1 MAKDNIPPQT
11 SSRVLGLPTPPPKKA
26 SEYLASYNS
35 WVYACVNAI
44 SEQTSSIK
52 LHLYKQRYTRAG
64 VKIDEIYDH
73 PALSLLYE
81 VNDYMTSYQLFE
93 ITQIYLEL
101 TGEAYWVV
109 LRNADGTPYQLWPL
123 RPDWVYIDTSNSA
136 YIDQYIY
143 APNGIHDEKAV
154 KIPKNDIIPFK
165 YPNPTNPYRGRGA
178 VQAAAMAIDT
188 DQFSAEWNRNFFYNS
203 AIPYL
208 ILRTKKK
215 PKQEEIDRFMAS
227 WQSNFQGKANS
238 HKIAM
243 LAGEWEDPFVFGD
256 KFKDMDFIEQRHM
269 MRDEIL
275 AMFRVGKSTL
285 NLTEDVNRANA
296 NASNRNFL
304 ETVITPKM
312 MRLVAHLNE
321 FYLRRN
327 WSDEDLFFDFED
339 PAPADVELNLKIYE
353 SAKGYWMTPN
363 EIRERENL
371 PPIEGGD
378 LIPVQVSAPKLDSDS
393 IDEDQDSEEEKGV
406 TVYYLH
412 NKNTKESKRKM
423 MMPIKPKRLAQIKMQ
438 DAKDGIKRDL
448 FKLVKNLI
456 VDIDRENQAI
466 NDAKKGIKSSG
477 WTKEKRD
484 QHWEKMIAK
493 TDVYENKWMDIQK
506 GLFTEQREEIL
517 KNIQNIKSYVKNR
530 RKGKESSVMFSLKKE
545 NEKAI
550 KALLPLA
557 RKIIEEKGRETLQ
570 SLGIDAPLDIGK
582 KIAKQDGINYASD
595 YLQNEAIIAIKGI
608 NEYTIERL
616 KAVLA
621 EGLEKEESIEQ
632 LAKRVEDVFDIA
644 IGSRAR
650 TIARTEVLKSTN
662 AATLEAYKQSK
673 VVKGKEWLTARDAKV
688 DDLCRSLDGKVIKL
702 DADFKESSY
711 SGPFPPLHPNCRCT
725 LIPVL

>member
-1 MAKDNIPPQT
+1 MAKDKIPPQT
-11 SSRVLGLPTPPPKKA
+11 SSRVLGLPTPPAKKA

-44 SEQTSSIK
+44 SEQVSSMK
-52 LHLYKQRYTRAG
+52 LHLYRQRFTRQG

-73 PALSLLYE
+73 PSLSLLYE
-81 VNDYMTSYQLFE
+81 VNEYMTSYQLFE

-101 TGEAYWVV
+101 TGEGYWVI
-109 LRNADGTPYQLWPL
+109 LRNPDGTPYQLWPL
-123 RPDWVYIDTSNSA
+123 RPDWVYVDTENTHE
-136 YIDQYIY
+136 IKNYIY
-143 APNGIHDEKAV
+143 APNGIHDDKAV
-154 KIPKNDIIPFK
+154 KIPKNDVIPFK

-227 WQSNFQGKANS
+227 WQSNFQGKQNS

-256 KFKDMDFIEQRHM
+256 KFKDMDFIEQRKM

-275 AMFRVGKSTL
+275 AMFRVGKSIL
-285 NLTEDVNRANA
+285 NITEDVNRANA
-296 NASNRNFL
+296 YASNRNFL

-312 MRLVAHLNE
+312 TRFVAHLNE
-321 FYLRRN
+321 FYLRKN
-327 WSDEDLFFDFED
+327 WPDEDLFFDFED
-339 PAPADVELNLKIYE
+339 PAPEDVELNLKIYE
-353 SAKGYWMTPN
+353 NAKGYWMTPN

-378 LIPVQVSAPKLDSDS
+378 IIPVKVSSPTPEENNQEGEETE
-393 IDEDQDSEEEKGV
+393 DETKGV
-406 TVYYLH
+406 TVYFMQ
-412 NKNTKESKRKM
+412 NKNKKENKRKF
-423 MMPIKPKRLAQIKMQ
+423 MMPIKPKRLAQIKIQ
-438 DAKDGIKRDL
+438 DVKDGIKRDL
-448 FKLVKNLI
+448 FKLVKNL
-456 VDIDRENQAI
+456 VVEIDKENQII
-466 NDAKKGIKSSG
+466 NKSNNELKSSG

-493 TDVYENKWMDIQK
+493 TDVYEARWMDIQK
-506 GLFTEQREEIL
+506 DLFKDQQAEVL
-517 KNIQNIKSYVKNR
+517 KNLNDMKSYKQTR
-530 RKGKESSVMFSLKKE
+530 RKGKESSAMFSLKKE

-582 KIAKQDGINYASD
+582 KTIKQDGINYASQ
-595 YLQNEAIIAIKGI
+595 YLQEEAIIAIKGI

-621 EGLEKEESIEQ
+621 EGLENGESIEQ

-702 DADFKESSY
+702 DAEFKEASY
-711 SGPFPPLHPNCRCT
+711 SGAFPPLHPNCRCT